1 MIYEN
6 QEKALT
12 PVIIF
17 VFDTFFK
24 NISWHLITNINIKEK
39 ISIFSRQT
47 AEYILDEW
55 LQRLSGYKP

>member
-1 MIYEN
+1 MIYDN
-6 QEKALT
+6 HEKALT

-24 NISWHLITNINIKEK
+24 NISSHLITNINIKEK

-47 AEYILDEW
+47 AEYILDE
-55 LQRLSGYKP
+55 